1 MGELYFT
8 PLKDELEDLVNF
20 FIENTWEFHSDPHP
34 SKYKVIQSF
43 HNGWYQDGRET
54 FWINKDDKKIGLIII
69 DDINDTIPLF
79 DVRLAT
85 EWRGKG
91 YGTQAVNWI
100 KDYIFN
106 LPDKKIRIEAYT
118 RYDNIPMRKALT
130 KCGFV
135 KEGYLRDAWEND
147 DGTIMDTLIYA
158 ITRSDWENG
167 TVTPIKLDE
176 EPY

>member
-1 MGELYFT
+1 
-8 PLKDELEDLVNF
+8 
-20 FIENTWEFHSDPHP
+20 
-34 SKYKVIQSF
+34 
-43 HNGWYQDGRET
+43 
-54 FWINKDDKKIGLIII
+54 III

-85 EWRGKG
+85 EWRGQG

-100 KDYIFN
+100 KNYIFN

-118 RYDNIPMRKALT
+118 RHDNIPMRKALT

-135 KEGYLRDAWEND
+135 KEGYLRNAWEND

-167 TVTPIKLDE
+167 IITPIKLNE